1 MSICPVP
8 GTALSALHVLIHLI
22 FIEILR
28 RYYYPRLAD
37 EETEAHKSHVII
49 YQVFTT
55 EFMSVGMLWVTN

>member
-8 GTALSALHVLIHLI
+8 GTALSALHVLTHLI
-22 FIEILR
+22 FTEILR
-28 RYYYPRLAD
+28 RYYYPHLAD

-55 EFMSVGMLWVTN
+55 EFISVGMLWATN